1 MRLRGQRNRVHIV
14 AMSRAVTTSTDAFV
28 QEVARLPARPAGSRG
43 RLLFAMDATA
53 SREPTWD
60 HACSIQGEMF
70 VAAEALGGLD
80 VRLAFYRGFDEF
92 KVSRWTSDGRELAR
106 LMSAVRCLAG
116 RTQIGRLLRYAA
128 EQRRQNRIDA
138 VV

>member
-1 MRLRGQRNRVHIV
+1 
-14 AMSRAVTTSTDAFV
+14 SSAVDAFTR
-28 QEVARLPARPAGSRG
+28 EVANLPPKTAGGGRG

-60 HACSIQGEMF
+60 VASTQQGEMF
-70 VAAEALGGLD
+70 VAASEIGGIE

-106 LMSAVRCLAG
+106 LM
-116 RTQIGRLLRYAA
+116 
-128 EQRRQNRIDA
+128 
-138 VV
+138 